1 MLAACLHVV
10 PYPFLRSGQKIRV
23 EHGPLADVEGGIV
36 AVKNGFRLVASVTML
51 QRSFPWRSTASG
63 YPRRRL
69 PSDSGSSMPETL
81 RKNRTI
87 SIRLSEREFQALRAL
102 HSVHGAR
109 SISEFIRATMHS
121 VIGESSH
128 ETDALERRVQEM
140 DEKLTILDGELARLA
155 RLLENR
161 HEPE

>member
-1 MLAACLHVV
+1 
-10 PYPFLRSGQKIRV
+10 
-23 EHGPLADVEGGIV
+23 
-36 AVKNGFRLVASVTML
+36 
-51 QRSFPWRSTASG
+51 
-63 YPRRRL
+63 
-69 PSDSGSSMPETL
+69 MPETL